1 MRTEFCDG
9 DEDRSG
15 EGWTDWMMRVICIG
29 VGAGALA
36 LFAVTL
42 LAAFDML

>member
-9 DEDRSG
+9 DEDRSE
-15 EGWTDWMMRVICIG
+15 EGWTDWMMHVICVG
-29 VGAGALA
+29 VGVGALA

>member
-1 MRTEFCDG
+1 MRTEFCDE
-9 DEDRSG
+9 DEDRSE
-15 EGWTDWMMRVICIG
+15 EGWTDWMMHVICVG

-42 LAAFDML
+42 LAAFGML

>member
-9 DEDRSG
+9 DEDRSE
-15 EGWTDWMMRVICIG
+15 EGLTDWMMHVICVGI
-29 VGAGALA
+29 GAGALA

-42 LAAFDML
+42 LAAFGML

>member
-9 DEDRSG
+9 DEDRSE
-15 EGWTDWMMRVICIG
+15 EGLTDWMMHVICVGI
-29 VGAGALA
+29 GAGALA